1 MEVLGL
7 DKPATMSDLTCIPGT
22 RRMLHRHLRGLPAS
36 SHPPVSVI
44 QSQFRLICRLSY
56 LARSNGTAIVG
67 GETQ

>member
-7 DKPATMSDLTCIPGT
+7 DKPATMSDLTCTPGT

-44 QSQFRLICRLSY
+44 QS
-56 LARSNGTAIVG
+56 
-67 GETQ
+67 